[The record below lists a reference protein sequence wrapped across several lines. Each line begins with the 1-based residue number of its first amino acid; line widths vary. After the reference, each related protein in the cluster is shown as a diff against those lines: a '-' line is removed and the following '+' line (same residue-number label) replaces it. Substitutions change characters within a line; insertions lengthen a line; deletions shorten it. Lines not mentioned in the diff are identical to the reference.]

1 MKYLEVKTLMKV
13 QKEHSFYLKKKCFS
27 AIWPYLSNKKQKP
40 NMKSTVKGH
49 VSSTMKL
56 EFTPVLL
63 QLKLVVLTFN
73 KNLKTNCHTTRSPL
87 MQMIISNSNIN
98 ITLIKIKIT
107 TIIIMILVSIFII
120 VIGMAI
126 MVMTENDNSTII
138 IKMKTLITTIT
149 KILTK
154 SHKKTMLA

>member
-1 MKYLEVKTLMKV
+1 
-13 QKEHSFYLKKKCFS
+13 
-27 AIWPYLSNKKQKP
+27 
-40 NMKSTVKGH
+40 MKSTFRGH

-56 EFTPVLL
+56 EFNPVLL
-63 QLKLVVLTFN
+63 QLKLVV

-87 MQMIISNSNIN
+87 MQMIISNSNI
-98 ITLIKIKIT
+98 KIT
-107 TIIIMILVSIFII
+107 LVSIFKI

-154 SHKKTMLA
+154 SHRKQY

>member
-1 MKYLEVKTLMKV
+1 
-13 QKEHSFYLKKKCFS
+13 
-27 AIWPYLSNKKQKP
+27 
-40 NMKSTVKGH
+40 MKSTVRGH

-56 EFTPVLL
+56 EFNPVLL
-63 QLKLVVLTFN
+63 QLKLVV

-87 MQMIISNSNIN
+87 MQMIISNSNIK
-98 ITLIKIKIT
+98 ITLITIKIT
-107 TIIIMILVSIFII
+107 TIIIMILVSIFKI

-154 SHKKTMLA
+154 THKKQY